1 MNCIIEQGLLL
12 NATKANK
19 TGIGSSLLMA
29 YGNKSNWDKSLLLT
43 NTFTGWE
50 SESNPDPDPLIL
62 EPVEVR
68 NGFLY
73 NRLNLTIYYVNY

>member
-29 YGNKSNWDKSLLLT
+29 YGNKTNWGKSLLLT

-50 SESNPDPDPLIL
+50 SESNPGPDPLIL
-62 EPVEVR
+62 ESVEMR

>member
-29 YGNKSNWDKSLLLT
+29 YGNKTNWGKSLLLA

-50 SESNPDPDPLIL
+50 SDPDPLIL

-73 NRLNLTIYYVNY
+73 NRLNLTIYYVDY